1 MTCELDGS
9 IYDSPRVGVLVS
21 LEGQFQG
28 FERGL
33 EYRFGRCCFCEDD
46 FLLL

>member
-9 IYDSPRVGVLVS
+9 IYDSPQVGVLVS

-28 FERGL
+28 FECGL
-33 EYRFGRCCFCEDD
+33 EYRFERRCFCEGD